1 MRSAQIERNTNETKI
16 RLSLNL
22 DGTGKSI
29 CRTGIGFL
37 DHMLTLFAKHG
48 LFDLEVEI
56 NGDLEVDTHHSIEDC
71 GIVLGQAIKEAAG
84 DKMGIRRYGTCILPM
99 DEVLML
105 CSLDLSGRP
114 YFVSN
119 ARFQAERVGTFETEM
134 VHEFFY
140 AVSHAAAMN
149 LHFEEF
155 HGENTHHVIEA
166 MFKAFSKALDSA
178 VYVDER
184 IPGLLST
191 KGSL

>member
-140 AVSHAAAMN
+140 AVSYAAAMN

-178 VYVDER
+178 VYEDER